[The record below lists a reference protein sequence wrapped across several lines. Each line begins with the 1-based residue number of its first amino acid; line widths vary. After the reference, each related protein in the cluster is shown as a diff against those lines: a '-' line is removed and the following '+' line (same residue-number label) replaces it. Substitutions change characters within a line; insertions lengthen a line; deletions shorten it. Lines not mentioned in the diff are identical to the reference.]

1 MQNEKNNNKEEKKIN
16 IKESSKDNFL
26 NKVKTDDQVTS
37 KAKNSV
43 KEIEELKLKLKKLE
57 ENVLRGL
64 AENENLR
71 KRHQRELEEALKYAN
86 KNFGMG
92 LLTVSDNFQR
102 AMRFIPEKL
111 PKDNELLTN
120 LITGMQAIEKEF
132 YDVFEKHGITRFSS
146 INEKFNPDVHQAVS
160 QTHSNIKEGFVLEE
174 LQQGFKIGDRL
185 LRPAMVIVSKG
196 PKLEDKAK

>member
-16 IKESSKDNFL
+16 IKENIS
-26 NKVKTDDQVTS
+26 NKAKTNDQVTS
-37 KAKNSV
+37 KAKASV
-43 KEIEELKLKLKKLE
+43 NETEELKLKLKELE

-86 KNFGMG
+86 KNFGIG

-102 AMRFIPEKL
+102 AMKFIPEKL
-111 PKDNELLTN
+111 PEDNELLTN

-146 INEKFNPDVHQAVS
+146 INQKFNPDIHQAVS

-174 LQQGFKIGDRL
+174 FQQGFKIGDRL
-185 LRPAMVIVSKG
+185 LRPAMVVVSKG
-196 PKLEDKAK
+196 PNLEEKVKQDK